1 MASTIIIYAIL
12 YAGALVFVIASV
24 VRAVGYARLPLHLRW
39 ELYPV
44 PHEDKK
50 RVEHGG
56 SYLETKDWWTKP
68 IHFNLT
74 GELKWMFAE
83 IFFLKGLWEFK
94 RKTWY
99 RSYPFHLGLYLLIA
113 AAVCLFSNAFIWVVT
128 PVVLTAGLG
137 TVLYYTYATLGLIG
151 AVLTLV
157 GAVGLLIQRIT
168 DEDLKPYTTAGDLFN
183 LAFFV
188 VTVGFLF
195 VGYFLSPAN
204 SLSALSLARGA
215 LSFDTSLHIPFLLE
229 TGLVLGALLTAYIPL
244 THMAHFIAK
253 YFTYHAVRWSDKP
266 NLKDSKLEAKL
277 AECLTYRPTWNA
289 PHVAGDG
296 VKTWVDIAT
305 TNPAQGGRK

>member
-83 IFFLKGLWEFK
+83 IVFLKGLWEFK

-195 VGYFLSPAN
+195 VGYFLRPAN